1 VAINSYVGD
10 QIMGRNILVTGP
22 PRCGKSTL
30 IERVVGR
37 IHKPMTGFFTREIRE
52 GGRRVGFSITT
63 LDGKKGVLAHQDTKS
78 RFRVGIY
85 GVNLDHIDQIV
96 VPSML
101 PAGADDIVVIDEIG
115 KMECFSPLFRQ
126 TLVKVLDSENP
137 VIGSI
142 AVKGD
147 KFVQRVKE
155 REDVLLVHV
164 TEKNRD
170 ELVDFPRF
178 YEL

>member
-1 VAINSYVGD
+1 MS
-10 QIMGRNILVTGP
+10 RNILVTGP

-37 IHKPMTGFFTREIRE
+37 IQKPMTGFFTREMR
-52 GGRRVGFSITT
+52 GGGKRVGFSITT

-78 RFRVGIY
+78 RFRVGKY
-85 GVNLDHIDQIV
+85 GVNLDDIDHIA

-101 PAGADDIVVIDEIG
+101 PAKAVEIVVIDEIG

-126 TLVKVLDSENP
+126 TLMKVLDSENP
-137 VIGSI
+137 VLGSI
-142 AVKGD
+142 AMKGGRFIQ
-147 KFVQRVKE
+147 KLKE
-155 REDVLLVHV
+155 REDVLLLHV

-170 ELVDFPRF
+170 ELVKLPSF

>member
-1 VAINSYVGD
+1 
-10 QIMGRNILVTGP
+10 MGVNILVTGP

-37 IHKPMTGFFTREIRE
+37 LQKPMTGFFTREMRQ
-52 GGRRVGFSITT
+52 GGKRVGFSITT
-63 LDGKKGVLAHQDTKS
+63 LDGKAGVLAHQDTKS
-78 RFRVGIY
+78 RFRVGKY
-85 GVNLDHIDQIV
+85 GVNLEHIDQIA

-101 PAGADDIVVIDEIG
+101 PAKTDTIVVIDEIG
-115 KMECFSPLFRQ
+115 KMECFSSLFRQ
-126 TLVKVLDSENP
+126 TLVKVLDSDNS

-142 AVKGD
+142 ALKGG
-147 KFVQRVKE
+147 KFIQKIRE
-155 REDVLLVHV
+155 RSDVLLVHV

-170 ELVDFPRF
+170 ELVDFARF

>member
-1 VAINSYVGD
+1 MS
-10 QIMGRNILVTGP
+10 RNILVTGP

-37 IHKPMTGFFTREIRE
+37 IQKPMTGFFTQEVRET
-52 GGRRVGFSITT
+52 GKRVGFTITT
-63 LDGKKGVLAHQDTKS
+63 LDGKKGVLAHQEIKS
-78 RFRVGIY
+78 RFRVGKY
-85 GVNLDHIDQIV
+85 GVNLDHIDLV
-96 VPSML
+96 AVPSMI
-101 PAGADDIVVIDEIG
+101 PCKADAIVVIDEIG

-137 VIGSI
+137 VLGSI
-142 AVKGD
+142 AMKGG
-147 KFVQRVKE
+147 KFIQKVRE

-170 ELVDFPRF
+170 ELVDFPSF